1 LIRLPPVWMSTCY
14 PPSIPANLKFL
25 AILRGAS
32 ATEQST
38 PVDPN
43 APEEPDLTDIPLD
56 APVADVVDQ
65 RVEVAVDDDYRPS

>member
-1 LIRLPPVWMSTCY
+1 MATAKGARDDRTRCDIRP
-14 PPSIPANLKFL
+14 
-25 AILRGAS
+25 GAPES
-32 ATEQST
+32 DALEQST

>member
-1 LIRLPPVWMSTCY
+1 MTEQD
-14 PPSIPANLKFL
+14 
-25 AILRGAS
+25 
-32 ATEQST
+32 ATFDPEAPESDALEQST

-65 RVEVAVDDDYRPS
+65 RVEVAVDDDCRPS